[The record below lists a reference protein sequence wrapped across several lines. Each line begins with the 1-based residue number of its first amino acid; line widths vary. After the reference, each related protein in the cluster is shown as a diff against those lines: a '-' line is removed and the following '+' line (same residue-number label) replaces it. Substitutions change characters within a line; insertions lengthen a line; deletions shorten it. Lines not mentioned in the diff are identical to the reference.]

1 MEVPYFLASVILLAS
16 QIGRFSLEQYRGTT
30 IVSVRRGNKVVIGG
44 DGQVSQGNTVM
55 KGNARKVRRLYK
67 DQVIAGFAGGTADAF
82 TLFERFEEQLEKH
95 HGKLVR
101 AAVELAKLWRTERS
115 LRRLEALLVVA
126 DKEASL
132 IITGNG
138 DVIEP
143 EDSIMAIGSGGSFAL
158 SSARAL
164 IQNTELD
171 AKEIVEKSL
180 TIAAEICVYTNQ
192 NHTIEE
198 LEID

>member
-1 MEVPYFLASVILLAS
+1 M
-16 QIGRFSLEQYRGTT
+16 QQYRGTT

-95 HGKLVR
+95 QGKLIR

-126 DKEASL
+126 DKESSL

-143 EDSIMAIGSGGSFAL
+143 EDSLMAIGSGGPYAQSA
-158 SSARAL
+158 ARAL
-164 IQNTELD
+164 MQNTELGARD
-171 AKEIVEKSL
+171 IVEKSL
-180 TIAAEICVYTNQ
+180 TIAADVCVFTNH
-192 NHTIEE
+192 NHTLEE
-198 LEID
+198 LEFAD

>member
-1 MEVPYFLASVILLAS
+1 M
-16 QIGRFSLEQYRGTT
+16 EQYRGTT
-30 IVSVRRGNKVVIGG
+30 IVSVRRDNKVVIGG

-67 DQVIAGFAGGTADAF
+67 EQVIAGFAGGTADAF

-126 DKEASL
+126 DKESSL

-143 EDSIMAIGSGGSFAL
+143 EDSIMAIGSGGPFAQ
-158 SSARAL
+158 SAARAL
-164 IQNTELD
+164 LQNTELD
-171 AKEIVEKSL
+171 ARQIVEKSL
-180 TIAAEICVYTNQ
+180 TIAADICVYTNH
-192 NHTIEE
+192 NHTVEE
-198 LEID
+198 LDFA

>member
-1 MEVPYFLASVILLAS
+1 
-16 QIGRFSLEQYRGTT
+16 LEQFRGTT

-67 DQVIAGFAGGTADAF
+67 DQVLAGFAGGTADAF
-82 TLFERFEEQLEKH
+82 TLFERFEEQLDKH

-101 AAVELAKLWRTERS
+101 SAVELAKLWRTERS
-115 LRRLEALLVVA
+115 LRRLEALLLVA
-126 DKEASL
+126 DKESSL

-143 EDSIMAIGSGGSFAL
+143 EDYIMAIGSGGPFAL
-158 SSARAL
+158 SAARAL
-164 IQNTELD
+164 MQNTELD
-171 AKEIVEKSL
+171 AREVVEKSL
-180 TIAAEICVYTNQ
+180 TIAAEICVYTNH
-192 NHTIEE
+192 NHTVEE
-198 LEID
+198 LQFS